1 MARYIM
7 QLAAMAFVATAPFAL
22 ANTAAQA
29 QKAVTIEVSIKDHRF
44 NPAELKAPA
53 KKPLQIH
60 VRNLDPTPMEF
71 ESHAF
76 KVEKVVPGHG
86 EAIVRVRPL
95 SPGRYKFF
103 DDFNQKTGQ
112 GVLVVQ

>member
-1 MARYIM
+1 MARYITH
-7 QLAAMAFVATAPFAL
+7 LAAAAVVTAIPLAS

-44 NPAELKAPA
+44 DPAELKAPA

-76 KVEKVVPGHG
+76 KVEKVIPGHG
-86 EAIVRVRPL
+86 EGVVRVRPL
-95 SPGRYKFF
+95 AAGRYKFF